1 MDSFA
6 DATGNGQQV
15 DGSNGTLQ
23 DLSPQTGN
31 VHDEEEAMIAHAS
44 DLVTHHDPLGASA
57 NKHGSEHSRRRRRRS
72 KSHSSGDCS
81 PIGNPTRNDA
91 AANGQQ
97 VDSPN
102 GTLRDPSPQTGNV
115 HDEEEAIIAH
125 ASDLVTHHDPLGAST
140 GKHGSEHSRRHRRHS
155 KSHSSGRGS
164 PAGNPT
170 RNGDDQKQRRTSCKA
185 TINPSTKDAAGNGQ
199 QVDSPNGTLQ
209 DPSPQTGN
217 VHDEE
222 EAIIPHASDK
232 FTHHD
237 PLGASADKHGSEH
250 SRRHRRRSKSHSSG
264 CCPPDGNP
272 NRNGDDQKHRK
283 TSCKA
288 MINPSTKDAL
298 GNGQQVDGS
307 NGISQNRVLQAGNV
321 CGKEEAIVPHASDKF
336 THHDPLGAC
345 SEKHGSERSRRHRR
359 RSKSHSSG
367 RCTPIGYPTQ
377 NVKDQEPRR
386 TSRKATAN
394 TSRKGNTRRLD
405 GSNGLSQDPS
415 SQTENVHDEKAID
428 PSDTLKHPDPLG
440 VPGNKQGGENAR
452 KHRRSNTRSS
462 GGCGPVSNPTG
473 KSKDPERKKTSG
485 KVLAITAET
494 LLANCQKE
502 LQEKMTA
509 VTEQHSK
516 KIDGISGL
524 LGRLRVL
531 KPIRLEDYERI
542 CSEREALK
550 QKKDELQLQKD
561 EFQRFK
567 TQITSCLLDQSSQPL
582 SRVKG
587 TIKELRIAVGREC
600 HRLEA
605 ALPMYAR
612 KTTITDTVKQNQVCV
627 VLGETGSGKS
637 TQMTQYLYEAGFAKN
652 GLIVCTQPRK
662 VAATSLAA
670 HVAEEMGGVVG
681 QVVGC
686 HVGGNIQASKKT
698 GIIYATDHILLNE
711 CLRDPNLS
719 KYSCIII
726 DEAHERSLY
735 SDLLLGMIKKSL
747 ARRPELRVVITSAT
761 IDPALFVTYF
771 DECPVLKVSGRMF
784 PVNVIWKDGPTSNAE
799 NYLQEAVNAVQ
810 EIHRKEGPGDILV
823 FLVSPVETERACE
836 KLGKMEPD
844 PNLVC
849 LPLHGKL
856 RQEEQRRVFK
866 ESAGKRKVIFATNC
880 AETSITIPGIR
891 YVVDTGMV
899 KEMTFDPK
907 RNKSSLE
914 VTTIH
919 KSSAEQ
925 RKGRAGRTQAGK
937 CYRLYSEE
945 EYAAMEDRSRPEIL
959 RVHLGQAV
967 LKLME
972 LGIENMTEF
981 EFVESPPLDS
991 IKLAL
996 EDLEL
1001 LGATANGQL
1010 TELGHKIARVPLE
1023 PRLAK
1028 LLFDGIDQGVGA
1040 DALALAAIATV
1051 SGSVFFRMGSEEEK
1065 HLADS
1070 RKVGFCHNGGDLL
1083 TLLEVHRQY
1092 LKQPKG
1098 KRNKWTRDNSLNAK
1112 SLRLADETIKELKL
1126 ALKHELNIRV
1136 PDASQQNDTDLK
1148 LQKILI
1154 SCYCANICV
1163 FTGHQKA
1170 GYKVVAFNH
1179 CAQLHPSSALKFLG
1193 ETPQFIVFEQLLKTS
1208 RDFVINATPVEE
1220 KWLQEIILRGAVKYN
1235 MEELMSTVLT
1245 EVALPCSRDLMTLAF
1260 GGFRRRMIDKLE
1272 EKVSKCCDGGLVVL
1286 EKNEESGQVKIF
1298 VPPIHVVK
1306 ALSVVGRHLEENRKL
1321 LRDEQKEE
1329 YLREDCQ
1336 SSRIVWG
1343 QGGEV
1348 QELLMPHMYR
1358 TVTVGEIQ
1366 DGNALVVLD
1375 FVKSFGDIVKH
1386 SFKEQNGKMRL
1397 FATFKY
1403 SEDAAMAVKGSSSS
1417 PLGIDEKVQPSQS
1430 MSDDVHAQVPHFKVK
1445 AKWLR
1450 RPAKGTGSI
1459 EFFNADDFEFTLSN
1473 LSFQS
1478 LMIKSKRVTFQAD
1491 KLREEQL
1498 FMRGLHPET
1507 SMEDVKSAIERRL
1520 PSVKLKDVFIHRVA
1534 EFHTSDE
1541 TLAQQKLSF
1550 QERLEN
1556 FATEGHFSVHLSK
1569 PSPKHFDGHA
1579 YLTFQDAEEAQ
1590 AVVRGLNGERIFDI
1604 GIVTLEPI
1612 LSTFLLCSKNI
1623 FTIIEDELRA
1633 VANELDINFD
1643 KRLVMKVNNQRK
1655 DQRVSIEIQSD
1666 CTEHFIRATTVFNE
1680 ILNGDRIDCKT
1691 SKTLEILMTNQVKE
1705 VLRAIEKDTGT
1716 VINQDWKNRVVRI
1729 HGSEA
1734 SRESAKRAINKYLDD
1749 SIASNSHPWEI
1760 QLRGP
1765 GKPRGLLKALF
1776 KRFGVDLKGLQD
1788 IPGVQ
1793 KIHVEFRNHVLKIQ
1807 SSDEA
1812 RETINRYVEECSE
1825 NLPKK
1830 SSLLPSEGQTQ
1841 LTCGICLCDV
1851 GDTADLYRLACC
1863 GHSYDKSC
1871 VIQQLIS
1878 AEFPLKC
1885 ATEDCEELF
1894 VWRDLQ
1900 NLLSEKE
1907 RKKLAV
1913 SALDEYVKRNPEI
1926 VKYCPTAD
1934 CGMVYRVST
1943 EGRRFTC
1950 CACLAEICTS
1960 CQVQWHNGLTCAML
1974 KSGKQVEGRLEDWMM
1989 KDPSN
1994 RKNCPKCKT
2003 PIEKNEGCNHMTC
2016 SGCKSHMCWLCLE
2029 VFPTGEQVYAHQK
2042 HCPKR

>member
-1 MDSFA
+1 M
-6 DATGNGQQV
+6 N
-15 DGSNGTLQ
+15 
-23 DLSPQTGN
+23 
-31 VHDEEEAMIAHAS
+31 
-44 DLVTHHDPLGASA
+44 
-57 NKHGSEHSRRRRRRS
+57 
-72 KSHSSGDCS
+72 
-81 PIGNPTRNDA
+81 
-91 AANGQQ
+91 
-97 VDSPN
+97 
-102 GTLRDPSPQTGNV
+102 
-115 HDEEEAIIAH
+115 AI
-125 ASDLVTHHDPLGAST
+125 
-140 GKHGSEHSRRHRRHS
+140 
-155 KSHSSGRGS
+155 
-164 PAGNPT
+164 
-170 RNGDDQKQRRTSCKA
+170 
-185 TINPSTKDAAGNGQ
+185 
-199 QVDSPNGTLQ
+199 
-209 DPSPQTGN
+209 
-217 VHDEE
+217 
-222 EAIIPHASDK
+222 
-232 FTHHD
+232 
-237 PLGASADKHGSEH
+237 
-250 SRRHRRRSKSHSSG
+250 
-264 CCPPDGNP
+264 
-272 NRNGDDQKHRK
+272 
-283 TSCKA
+283 
-288 MINPSTKDAL
+288 
-298 GNGQQVDGS
+298 
-307 NGISQNRVLQAGNV
+307 
-321 CGKEEAIVPHASDKF
+321 
-336 THHDPLGAC
+336 
-345 SEKHGSERSRRHRR
+345 
-359 RSKSHSSG
+359 
-367 RCTPIGYPTQ
+367 
-377 NVKDQEPRR
+377 
-386 TSRKATAN
+386 
-394 TSRKGNTRRLD
+394 
-405 GSNGLSQDPS
+405 
-415 SQTENVHDEKAID
+415 
-428 PSDTLKHPDPLG
+428 
-440 VPGNKQGGENAR
+440 
-452 KHRRSNTRSS
+452 
-462 GGCGPVSNPTG
+462 
-473 KSKDPERKKTSG
+473 
-485 KVLAITAET
+485 
-494 LLANCQKE
+494 
-502 LQEKMTA
+502 
-509 VTEQHSK
+509 TEQHTK
-516 KIDGISGL
+516 KIDGVSGL
-524 LGRLRVL
+524 VGRLRVS
-531 KPIRLEDYERI
+531 KHIRLEDFERI
-542 CSEREALK
+542 RSERDALK

-561 EFQRFK
+561 EFQHFK
-567 TQITSCLLDQSSQPL
+567 TQITSCLLDQSCQPL
-582 SRVKG
+582 SRVRG
-587 TIKELRIAVGREC
+587 TIKELRTAVDREC

-612 KTTITDTVKQNQVCV
+612 KTTIINTVKQNQVCV

-686 HVGGNIQASKKT
+686 HVGGNVQASKTT

-726 DEAHERSLY
+726 DEAHERSLF

-747 ARRPELRVVITSAT
+747 AQRPELRVVITSAT
-761 IDPALFVTYF
+761 IDPALFVAYF
-771 DECPVLKVSGRMF
+771 DKCPVLKVSGRMF
-784 PVNVIWKDGPTSNAE
+784 PVDVVWKDGQTSNAE

-823 FLVSPVETERACE
+823 FLTSPVETECACE
-836 KLGKMEPD
+836 KLGKIESD

-856 RQEEQRRVFK
+856 HQEEQRRVF
-866 ESAGKRKVIFATNC
+866 EEGAGKRKVIFATNC

-907 RNKSSLE
+907 RSKSSLE

-937 CYRLYSEE
+937 CYRLYSED

-959 RVHLGQAV
+959 RVHLGQAM

-972 LGIENMTEF
+972 LGIENVTEF
-981 EFVESPPLDS
+981 EFVESPPLES

-1023 PRLAK
+1023 PRIAK
-1028 LLFDGIDQGVGA
+1028 LLFDGIYQGIGA
-1040 DALALAAIATV
+1040 EALALAAIATV

-1065 HLADS
+1065 HVADS

-1083 TLLEVHRQY
+1083 TLLEVYRQH

-1098 KRNKWTRDNSLNAK
+1098 KRNKWAFDNSLNAK

-1136 PDASQQNDTDLK
+1136 TDAIQQNESTDLK
-1148 LQKILI
+1148 LQKILV
-1154 SCYCANICV
+1154 SCYIANLCV

-1170 GYKVVAFNH
+1170 GYRVVAFNH
-1179 CAQLHPSSALKFLG
+1179 SAQLHPSSALKFLG

-1220 KWLQEIILRGAVKYN
+1220 TWLHEMMSAGAVKCDF
-1235 MEELMSTVLT
+1235 EQLMSTVLT
-1245 EVALPCSRDLMTLAF
+1245 EVALPCSRDLMTSAF
-1260 GGFRRRMIDKLE
+1260 GGFRRRMIDAVE
-1272 EKVSKCCDGGLVVL
+1272 EKVSKCCNGSLVVL

-1298 VPPIHVVK
+1298 VPPIHAVK
-1306 ALSVVGRHLEENRKL
+1306 ALSVVGQHLEENRKL
-1321 LRDEQKEE
+1321 LRGERKEE
-1329 YLREDCQ
+1329 YLKEDCQ

-1348 QELLMPHMYR
+1348 QELLMPHMYL

-1375 FVKSFGDIVKH
+1375 YLKSFGEIVKH
-1386 SFKEQNGKMRL
+1386 NFKEQRGKMRL
-1397 FATFKY
+1397 FATFKH
-1403 SEDAAMAVKGSSSS
+1403 SEDAAMAVKSSSS
-1417 PLGIDEKVQPSQS
+1417 NPLGMDEKVKPSQA
-1430 MSDDVHAQVPHFKVK
+1430 MSDNTHSQVPQFKVK

-1450 RPAKGTGSI
+1450 RPGKGTGSI
-1459 EFFNADDFEFTLSN
+1459 EFFNADDFAFTLSS

-1478 LMIKSKRVTFQAD
+1478 LMITSNRVTFQAD
-1491 KLREEQL
+1491 KLREGQL

-1520 PSVKLKDVFIHRVA
+1520 PSVKVKNVFIHRLA
-1534 EFHTSDE
+1534 EFPTSDE
-1541 TLAQQKLSF
+1541 TLDSQTSSF
-1550 QERLEN
+1550 QERLYT
-1556 FATEGHFSVHLSK
+1556 FATEGQFSVHLK
-1569 PSPKHFDGHA
+1569 RPSPKDFDGHA

-1590 AVVRGLNGERIFDI
+1590 AVVRGLSGQRIFDI

-1612 LSTFLLCSKNI
+1612 LSTFLLCSKNV
-1623 FTIIEDELRA
+1623 FTVIEDELRA
-1633 VANELDINFD
+1633 VVKELDMTFD
-1643 KRLVMKVNNQRK
+1643 KRLVLKVNCQRK

-1666 CTEHFIRATTVFNE
+1666 CTEHFIRATTAFNE

-1691 SKTLEILMTNQVKE
+1691 SKTLEILMTNQVKD
-1705 VLRAIEKDTGT
+1705 VLQAIEKETGT
-1716 VINQDWKNRVVRI
+1716 VINQDWKNKVVRI
-1729 HGSEA
+1729 HGNEA
-1734 SRESAKRAINKYLDD
+1734 SRESAKCAINKFLDD

-1765 GKPRGLLKALF
+1765 GKPRGLLKTLF

-1812 RETINRYVEECSE
+1812 RETINSYVEECSE
-1825 NLPKK
+1825 NLPKE

-1851 GDTADLYRLACC
+1851 DDTTDLYRLACC

-1871 VIQQLIS
+1871 VIQQLKS

-1885 ATEDCEELF
+1885 ATEDCEELL
-1894 VWRDLQ
+1894 VWKDLQ

-1907 RKKLAV
+1907 RRKLAI
-1913 SALDEYVKRNPEI
+1913 SALDEYVKKNREI

-1960 CQVQWHNGLTCAML
+1960 CHVQWHNGLTCTMF
-1974 KSGKQVEGRLEDWMM
+1974 KSGEQVGGCLEDWIM

-1994 RKNCPKCKT
+1994 RKICPKCKT
-2003 PIEKNEGCNHMTC
+2003 PIEKIDGCNHMTC

-2029 VFPTGEQVYAHQK
+2029 VFPTGDQVYDHQR